1 MKNIGIWIDKE
12 KAHVVSLENNK
23 ENLITLQ
30 SEIENYRPFGGSGS
44 KGSKNRW
51 GPQDVIQDS
60 KFLEREKHQMKN
72 YFKKIAET
80 ISDADAIAI
89 FGPSDTN
96 LKLKQTLSANY
107 KQLAKKIKTV
117 EKADSMTNNQVKA
130 LVRDFFREKS

>member
-30 SEIENYRPFGGSGS
+30 SEIENYHPVGGSGS

-51 GPQDVIQDS
+51 GPQDVVQDS
-60 KFLEREKHQMKN
+60 KFLEREKHQLKN
-72 YFKKIAET
+72 YFKKIAEV

-89 FGPSDTN
+89 FGPSNTN
-96 LKLKQTLSANY
+96 LKFKKTLSVDYKHLAN
-107 KQLAKKIKTV
+107 KIKAV
-117 EKADSMTNNQVKA
+117 EKADSMTNNQLKA
-130 LVRDFFREKS
+130 LVKKFF

>member
-30 SEIENYRPFGGSGS
+30 SEIENYHPAGGSGS
-44 KGSKNRW
+44 KGTKNRW
-51 GPQDVIQDS
+51 GPQDVVQDS
-60 KFLEREKHQMKN
+60 KYLEREKHQLKN

-89 FGPSDTN
+89 LT
-96 LKLKQTLSANY
+96 
-107 KQLAKKIKTV
+107 
-117 EKADSMTNNQVKA
+117 
-130 LVRDFFREKS
+130 

>member
-12 KAHVVSLENNK
+12 KAHVVTIENDK

-51 GPQDVIQDS
+51 GPQDVVQDS
-60 KFLEREKHQMKN
+60 KFLEREKHQLKN
-72 YFKKIAET
+72 YFKKIAEV

-96 LKLKQTLSANY
+96 LKLKQTLFANY

-130 LVRDFFREKS
+130 LVKKFFKK